1 VIRGGYGIFYNHANR
16 LGREGLLGFNLPF
29 IILADANISGSGV
42 LRSTDAIFRLQ
53 DGIPPG
59 FVDIRRVNLATV
71 ARKAQ
76 DPNQRSP
83 YVQQYN
89 FGIQQEIARNL
100 VLDAAYVGNHG
111 VKLPSFRNLNPN
123 TWSFNSQG
131 LVVVGPR
138 ELAPLGF
145 QGDIQILE
153 NLGRSN
159 YNSFQA
165 KLERR
170 LSGGVKLLA
179 SYTYGKALTD
189 SVDHLSTSGAGNGV
203 DVGEYKEPQNPHNR
217 RMEYGPSEFDVT
229 HRFVV
234 SGVWQLPF
242 GRGRSMGRNW
252 RRGADLAF
260 GGWEF
265 SPIFSWQGGL
275 PLTINQSQIV
285 NIGGERRFRPNRIAD
300 GNLPAD
306 QRTVDRW
313 FDTSA
318 FVAVTGSTPNQ
329 IFGNSGV
336 GIIRG
341 PGLVNFDFNLA
352 KDFSLTER
360 FGLQFR
366 AEFFNAFNHTNFG
379 VPGVTLGAG
388 FGQIVSSADARIIQ
402 GALKLKF

>member
-1 VIRGGYGIFYNHANR
+1 
-16 LGREGLLGFNLPF
+16 
-29 IILADANISGSGV
+29 
-42 LRSTDAIFRLQ
+42 
-53 DGIPPG
+53 
-59 FVDIRRVNLATV
+59 
-71 ARKAQ
+71 
-76 DPNQRSP
+76 
-83 YVQQYN
+83 
-89 FGIQQEIARNL
+89 
-100 VLDAAYVGNHG
+100 VLDLAYVGNHG

-123 TWSFNSQG
+123 TWSFNPQG

-170 LSGGVKLLA
+170 LSGGVTLLA

-203 DVGEYKEPQNPHNR
+203 DVGECKEPQDPHNR

-242 GRGRSMGRNW
+242 GRGRAMGRNW
-252 RRGADLAF
+252 GRGADLAF

-300 GNLPAD
+300 GNLPSE
-306 QRTVDRW
+306 QRTVDGW
-313 FDTSA
+313 FDTTA
-318 FVAVTGSTPNQ
+318 FVPLTANTPNQ

-360 FGLQFR
+360 VGLQFR
-366 AEFFNAFNHTNFG
+366 AGFFNAFNHTNFG
-379 VPGVTLGAG
+379 VPGVTVGAG
-388 FGQIVSSADARIIQ
+388 FGQIVSAADARIIQ
-402 GALKLKF
+402 GALKLEF